1 LANEASAASNKIPPQ
16 NRAGRPWHEKEKN
29 VMQFLEN
36 GTYVAVVVDGKIH
49 TYGTLRRKALS

>member
-1 LANEASAASNKIPPQ
+1 
-16 NRAGRPWHEKEKN
+16 
-29 VMQFLEN
+29 MQFLEN